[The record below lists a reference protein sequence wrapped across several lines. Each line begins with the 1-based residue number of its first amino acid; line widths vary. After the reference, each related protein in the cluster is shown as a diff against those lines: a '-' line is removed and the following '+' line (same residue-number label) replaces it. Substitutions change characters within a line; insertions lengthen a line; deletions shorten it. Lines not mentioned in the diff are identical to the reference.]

1 MWDWIKRHIFGQKD
15 DEVDLNDFMMVWGVT
30 DGPMTDDEG
39 ESWYVVA
46 KVSIGDEVF
55 FTNIYADT
63 FPEAYEFS
71 KHFKTNFEPLMIRIG
86 DLDAN

>member
-1 MWDWIKRHIFGQKD
+1 MWDWIKKHIFGQKD

-46 KVSIGDEVF
+46 
-55 FTNIYADT
+55 
-63 FPEAYEFS
+63 
-71 KHFKTNFEPLMIRIG
+71 
-86 DLDAN
+86 